1 MGSSQIDFLSG
12 YIEALF
18 TQLGF
23 NDLSEEQKNVYIPRF
38 TALLEEKIGIELLPQ
53 LDDAQLDRFVELI
66 DKREL
71 SDAKT
76 WSEFWHGAITNF
88 DEKVGNILKEF
99 TLTATSLV

>member
-1 MGSSQIDFLSG
+1 MASSQIDFLAG

-18 TQLGF
+18 QQLGF
-23 NDLSEEQKNVYIPRF
+23 SELSEEQKNVYIPRF
-38 TALLEEKIGIELLPQ
+38 TALLEERIGLELLPQ
-53 LDDAQLDRFVELI
+53 LDEMQLDRFVELI

-71 SDAKT
+71 SDAQT

-99 TLTATSLV
+99 SLSAKSLV